1 MAFLP
6 FTGSSGHL
14 TDRHAPGGGGPA
26 RHGWGTDAPAGDT
39 PEPAPRP
46 PGDTRDTAPRPDG
59 AASEPAPRPARDALG
74 PAIRPPG
81 DGPGVAPRPGP
92 VRRAAAALGTLA
104 PGLGVAAVAV
114 VLSTSLSRA
123 VPGTSAAVIAVVCGV
138 ALTNLGGFHR
148 SLRPGLRFAGRRL
161 LRLAIVLLGLQIA
174 LPEVLALGWRAL
186 MVIAAATGGTFLA
199 TRWIGGRIGV
209 SPRRSLLI
217 ATGVSVCGAAAVAA
231 MHEVAD
237 SDDDDVAS
245 AVSVVVLYGSATIVV
260 LPLLAR
266 LFGLTPHQFGVWAGA
281 SVHEVAQVAAIG
293 ATAGAGVLASA
304 VVAKL
309 ARVVLLAPIVAL
321 TSAALRR
328 GAAPR
333 PPGAPGTGVPE
344 GGVAGTAGT
353 ADAAG
358 TAGDVT
364 EGGAG
369 SAVAS
374 AGRRPPVM
382 PLFVA
387 GFLTMVIARS
397 TGLVPA
403 EVTRALP
410 EVTGVL
416 LAAALFGLG
425 TGVNLRELARGG
437 RSLLL
442 GGAATAVIG
451 VISLLGVVIMG

>member
-6 FTGSSGHL
+6 FTGSSEHP
-14 TDRHAPGGGGPA
+14 TDRHAPGA
-26 RHGWGTDAPAGDT
+26 
-39 PEPAPRP
+39 
-46 PGDTRDTAPRPDG
+46 
-59 AASEPAPRPARDALG
+59 
-74 PAIRPPG
+74 
-81 DGPGVAPRPGP
+81 APRPGP
-92 VRRAAAALGTLA
+92 VRRAAAELRALA
-104 PGLGVAAVAV
+104 PGLGAAAVAV

-123 VPGTSAAVIAVVCGV
+123 VPGMSAAVIAVACGV
-138 ALTNLGGFHR
+138 VLTNLGGLHR
-148 SLRPGLRFAGRRL
+148 TLRPGLRFAGRRL

-231 MHEVAD
+231 MHEVAG

-245 AVSVVVLYGSATIVV
+245 AISVVVLYGSATIVA

-266 LFGLTPHQFGVWAGA
+266 LLGLTPHQFGVWAGA

-293 ATAGAGVLASA
+293 AAAGAGVLASA
-304 VVAKL
+304 VVVKL

-321 TSAALRR
+321 TSVTLRR
-328 GAAPR
+328 GTATRSA
-333 PPGAPGTGVPE
+333 GAPGTAVTE
-344 GGVAGTAGT
+344 GGVAGTPGT
-353 ADAAG
+353 AGGADTPGDADTSGDAGGPGDAAG
-358 TAGDVT
+358 AGT
-364 EGGAG
+364 GTPAGAGAG
-369 SAVAS
+369 SAVAGT
-374 AGRRPPVM
+374 GRRPPVM
-382 PLFVA
+382 PLFVM
-387 GFLTMVIARS
+387 GFLTMMITRS

-403 EVTRALP
+403 EVTQALP

-425 TGVNLRELARGG
+425 TGVNLRELVRGG

-442 GGAATAVIG
+442 GGVATAVIG
-451 VISLLGVVIMG
+451 VISLLGVVIIG

>member
-6 FTGSSGHL
+6 FTGSPGHR
-14 TDRHAPGGGGPA
+14 TDRHAPDGGGPA
-26 RHGWGTDAPAGDT
+26 RHGRGADAPAGDAR
-39 PEPAPRP
+39 EPAPQP
-46 PGDTRDTAPRPDG
+46 PGD
-59 AASEPAPRPARDALG
+59 ARDAA
-74 PAIRPPG
+74 PRPPG
-81 DGPGVAPRPGP
+81 DGPGGAPRPGP
-92 VRRAAAALGTLA
+92 VRRAAAELRALA
-104 PGLGVAAVAV
+104 PGLGVAAAAVA
-114 VLSTSLSRA
+114 LSTSLSRA
-123 VPGTSAAVIAVVCGV
+123 VPGMSAAVIAVACGV

-148 SLRPGLRFAGRRL
+148 TLRPGLRFAARRL

-231 MHEVAD
+231 MHEVAG

-245 AVSVVVLYGSATIVV
+245 AVSVVVLYGSATIVA

-293 ATAGAGVLASA
+293 AAAGAGVLASA
-304 VVAKL
+304 VVVKL

-321 TSAALRR
+321 TSVTLRR
-328 GAAPR
+328 GTATR
-333 PPGAPGTGVPE
+333 QSGAPGTAVTE
-344 GGVAGTAGT
+344 GGVAGTPGT
-353 ADAAG
+353 VGGADTSGDTGGPGDAAG
-358 TAGDVT
+358 AGT
-364 EGGAG
+364 GTPAGAGAG
-369 SAVAS
+369 SAVAG
-374 AGRRPPVM
+374 AGRRPPVI
-382 PLFVA
+382 PLFVM
-387 GFLTMVIARS
+387 GFLAMVIARS

-425 TGVNLRELARGG
+425 TGVNLRELVRGG

-442 GGAATAVIG
+442 GGVATAVIG
-451 VISLLGVVIMG
+451 VISLLGVVIIG

>member
-6 FTGSSGHL
+6 FTGSSEHP
-14 TDRHAPGGGGPA
+14 TDRHAPGA
-26 RHGWGTDAPAGDT
+26 
-39 PEPAPRP
+39 
-46 PGDTRDTAPRPDG
+46 
-59 AASEPAPRPARDALG
+59 
-74 PAIRPPG
+74 
-81 DGPGVAPRPGP
+81 APRPGP
-92 VRRAAAALGTLA
+92 VRRAAAELRALA
-104 PGLGVAAVAV
+104 PGLGTAAVAV

-123 VPGTSAAVIAVVCGV
+123 VPGMSAAVIAVACGV
-138 ALTNLGGFHR
+138 VLTNLGGFHR
-148 SLRPGLRFAGRRL
+148 TLRPGLRFAGRRL

-231 MHEVAD
+231 MHEVAG

-245 AVSVVVLYGSATIVV
+245 AISVVVLYGSATIVA

-266 LFGLTPHQFGVWAGA
+266 LLGLTPHQFGVWAGA

-293 ATAGAGVLASA
+293 AAAGAGVLASA
-304 VVAKL
+304 VVVKL

-321 TSAALRR
+321 TSVTLRR
-328 GAAPR
+328 GTATR
-333 PPGAPGTGVPE
+333 PAGAPGTAVTE
-344 GGVAGTAGT
+344 GGVAGTPGT
-353 ADAAG
+353 AGGADTPGDADMSEDAAG
-358 TAGDVT
+358 AGT
-364 EGGAG
+364 GTPAGAGAG
-369 SAVAS
+369 SAVAG

-382 PLFVA
+382 PLFVM

-403 EVTRALP
+403 EVTQALP

-425 TGVNLRELARGG
+425 TGVNLRELVRGG

-442 GGAATAVIG
+442 GGVATAVIG
-451 VISLLGVVIMG
+451 VISLLGVVIIG